1 MEWLLD
7 WQEDYNL
14 WNFWKLPLPDIEDEL
29 KRLAKAIDLSRPT
42 FDTFG
47 SDKLIFYDDIVAAYG
62 VTPFGR
68 KVGNAGSGL
77 LVTVII

>member
-1 MEWLLD
+1 M
-7 WQEDYNL
+7 

-47 SDKLIFYDDIVAAYG
+47 SDKLIFYDDIVTAYG
-62 VTPFGR
+62 VIPLVGR
-68 KVGNAGSGL
+68 WVML
-77 LVTVII
+77 TVAYW

>member
-1 MEWLLD
+1 
-7 WQEDYNL
+7 
-14 WNFWKLPLPDIEDEL
+14 
-29 KRLAKAIDLSRPT
+29 LAKAIDLSRPT

>member
-1 MEWLLD
+1 M
-7 WQEDYNL
+7 

-47 SDKLIFYDDIVAAYG
+47 SDKLNIMMI
-62 VTPFGR
+62 
-68 KVGNAGSGL
+68 L
-77 LVTVII
+77 LQLMV